1 MSYIKLFVM
10 NILNMKQQSH
20 VIKLYYELTTCVR
33 SYILTYLAGKDRE
46 IWSHDLAR
54 FPRMRTG
61 CKISNTRNTKA
72 RFNANKHAKR
82 RNCLEPNLAHVI
94 NIKAN
99 VVKHSLD
106 FDSFSL

>member
-61 CKISNTRNTKA
+61 
-72 RFNANKHAKR
+72 
-82 RNCLEPNLAHVI
+82 V
-94 NIKAN
+94 
-99 VVKHSLD
+99 
-106 FDSFSL
+106 

>member
-1 MSYIKLFVM
+1 M

-54 FPRMRTG
+54 FSRMRTG
-61 CKISNTRNTKA
+61 
-72 RFNANKHAKR
+72 
-82 RNCLEPNLAHVI
+82 V
-94 NIKAN
+94 
-99 VVKHSLD
+99 
-106 FDSFSL
+106 